1 MKTIT
6 LQIPDTQ
13 FWAVLRFLQQIENAK
28 ISYANKADEMN
39 LSVFSQLAKPIQKS
53 MSVAG
58 LCKTQNYQGIN
69 RSRFSQLREK
79 LAIEESVEE
88 LIALL

>member
-28 ISYANKADEMN
+28 ISYANKADEMD
-39 LSVFSQLAKPIQKS
+39 LSVFSQIFKPIQKS
-53 MSVAG
+53 MSVAD
-58 LCKTQNYQGIN
+58 LRKAQNHKPIS
-69 RSRFSQLREK
+69 RSHFVQLREK
-79 LAIEESVEE
+79 LAIEESAEE
-88 LIALL
+88 LISLL